1 MYLGASHLVPS
12 GRNPQ
17 ICFPGGPTMQFS
29 KAAIDGLVV
38 PNGKAEVLVWDDE
51 LPGFGCRV
59 RAGGSKTW
67 IAQFRVGTQQRRESL
82 GDVRKVRIEDA
93 RKIARQRFAS
103 AQLGVEPRARPKPSI
118 KLHKAVDLYLNAK
131 RDRLR
136 PTSFA
141 QATYHFTTLWK
152 PLHDLP
158 LDAVRRADVAERL
171 QVIVQNHGRT
181 SAARARGNL
190 SALFAWA

>member
-38 PNGKAEVLVWDDE
+38 PNGKAEVLVWDPA

-67 IAQFRVGTQQRRESL
+67 IAQYRLGTQQRRESL
-82 GDVRKVRIEDA
+82 GVVRKIRVEDA
-93 RKIARQRFAS
+93 RKIHKERYES
-103 AQLGVEPRARPKPSI
+103 VQLGVDRP
-118 KLHKAVDLYLNAK
+118 ANNTD
-131 RDRLR
+131 D
-136 PTSFA
+136 T
-141 QATYHFTTLWK
+141 TTLT
-152 PLHDLP
+152 
-158 LDAVRRADVAERL
+158 AV
-171 QVIVQNHGRT
+171 
-181 SAARARGNL
+181 
-190 SALFAWA
+190 